1 MAATMSDSIP
11 KLNRIR
17 GQVDGIVSMCE
28 QDRSAAEIAQQ
39 IIAARNALSGVAK
52 DLLSKEALRCANQ
65 QCYDDLEAVV
75 KELLR

>member
-1 MAATMSDSIP
+1 MAEIMDDCIP

-28 QDRSAAEIAQQ
+28 QDRTAVEIAQQ
-39 IIAARNALSGVAK
+39 IVAARNALSSVARE
-52 DLLSKEALRCANQ
+52 LLSKEAIRCADQ
-65 QCYDDLEAVV
+65 QCYDDLNAVV

>member
-1 MAATMSDSIP
+1 MADTMSSSIP

-28 QDRSAAEIAQQ
+28 KDRSPVEIAQQ
-39 IIAARNALSGVAK
+39 IIAARNALSTVARE
-52 DLLSKEALRCANQ
+52 LLSKEAVRCANQ

-75 KELLR
+75 KALLR